1 MRVSVVLL
9 LLKVGD
15 SHQSL
20 SMGREESDLT
30 RYVRFARRRNRPRYF
45 LHVFN
50 GRSAASGVLKTLWR
64 DCFARMLSIPAGTL
78 KRAN

>member
-20 SMGREESDLT
+20 SMGRGESDLT
-30 RYVRFARRRNRPRYF
+30 RYVRFTPRRNRHRYF
-45 LHVFN
+45 LHVSTA
-50 GRSAASGVLKTLWR
+50 GLQ
-64 DCFARMLSIPAGTL
+64 PAGS
-78 KRAN
+78 